1 MKEFKINYKTR
12 VIGKRDDGVMII
24 TNHPSHTLN
33 NIYEKATIID
43 KEHNVLSN
51 SATIGKIIKFD
62 NYIMVEEYLLNRNV
76 VVDSIIGFAIGDAFG
91 VPVEFNEREYVK
103 SLNLNEMISGTHNI
117 EKGSWSDDTS
127 MIIATMDSIINK
139 NGSIDYKDIM
149 DNFIK
154 LVDNGEFTSLGYA
167 FDVGNT
173 ITKSLNKYKKINKAL
188 DSGCGD
194 LMDNGNGSLMRI
206 LPISIYCILNNLSDK
221 EMIKIINM
229 SSSLTHSHEISK
241 LGCLIYTIYL
251 KEIINSKNKLK
262 AFESIINYDYSYFSE
277 DSLKVYNRLL
287 NEDFLNINED
297 DIKSTG
303 YIVDTL
309 ESVIYSINSSNNYKE
324 SIITSVNLGFDTDTI
339 GALTG
344 AIAGVLYGISDIP
357 NNWINV
363 LAKKDYLEKYSNK
376 FYAII
381 KSNRKKSGEIVC

>member
-24 TNHPSHTLN
+24 TNHPSHTLSD
-33 NIYEKATIID
+33 IKEKVVLID
-43 KEHNVLSN
+43 KEHNILSN
-51 SATIGKIIKFD
+51 NQILGKIIKFD
-62 NYIMVEEYLLNRNV
+62 NYISTNEHLLKRNIV
-76 VVDSIIGFAIGDAFG
+76 LDSIIGFAIGDAFG

-103 SLNLNEMISGTHNI
+103 SLNLSEMISGSHNV

-139 NGSIDYKDIM
+139 NGNIDYKDIM

-154 LVDNGEFTSLGYA
+154 LVDNGKFTSLGYA

-173 ITKSLNKYKKINKAL
+173 ITKSLNKYKETKNEL
-188 DSGCGD
+188 DSGCSD
-194 LMDNGNGSLMRI
+194 VMDNGNGSLMRI
-206 LPISIYCILNNLSDK
+206 LPVSIYCILNDLSN
-221 EMIKIINM
+221 EEIIKVINKT
-229 SSSLTHSHEISK
+229 SSLTHSHEISK

-251 KEIINSKNKLK
+251 KEIIKSKNKLK
-262 AFESIINYDYSYFSE
+262 AFETIINYDYSNYSK

-287 NEDFLNINED
+287 KDDFLDIKEK

-309 ESVIYSINSSNNYKE
+309 ESVIYSINSSNNYKDA
-324 SIITSVNLGFDTDTI
+324 IITSVNLGYDTDTI

-344 AIAGVLYGISDIP
+344 GVAGILYGVQDIP
-357 NNWINV
+357 DNWLND
-363 LAKKDYLEKYSNK
+363 LAKKDYLIEYSSK

-381 KSNRKKSGEIVC
+381 TNKEGGLDGRK